1 MIGIFFSKR
10 KKVEAVQTQ
19 PQTTPI
25 SSELRRQE
33 ERAAPFMG
41 GVAEKTQELQGRH
54 DGERIGFR
62 KPVG

>member
-10 KKVEAVQTQ
+10 KKVEAVQPQ
-19 PQTTPI
+19 PRTNPVSNEI
-25 SSELRRQE
+25 RRKE

-41 GVAEKTQELQGRH
+41 GVSEKTQELQGRH